1 MTGAF
6 AALLLLVGTPAPGAA
21 PAAAVAVTQPQ
32 VHLVTMGTGPML
44 FHRFG
49 HAALCVV
56 YERTPGRTKCFNYG
70 TTSFGSPPQQL
81 GWRFLRGTA
90 KFWVDT
96 QDYARMLRIY
106 QQQDRSVW
114 IQQLPLSQAQVD
126 RLVSRLENDLKEKN
140 RYYTYH
146 HFDDN
151 CSTRLRDHLD
161 AVTDGKLRKGS
172 SKSIGVTFREL
183 GRRGLAEQTHLIVIS
198 HFVFGRR
205 LDREVTVWESMFHP
219 DYLRREVAQR
229 LGAVPLQVYKRQG
242 KALPTRG
249 GYGLGWLVLLAGLL
263 GLPVLA
269 TRLWGRLERVALG
282 LSGGLLTLL
291 ALGLWVLAAVTT
303 VREMRVNEALLV
315 FWPSDFLLAA
325 LSGRRLQLYVRIRLA
340 GLALL
345 GLAWLVGLLVQV
357 PLGAL
362 LLLVALPC
370 LATTRHSLQ
379 TSERVERA

>member
-1 MTGAF
+1 MTGAL
-6 AALLLLVGTPAPGAA
+6 AALLLVVGAPAPGAA
-21 PAAAVAVTQPQ
+21 PAAAVAVTEPQ
-32 VHLVTMGTGPML
+32 VHLVTMGKGFQL

-56 YERTPGRTKCFNYG
+56 YERTPGRTRCFNYG
-70 TTSFGSPPQQL
+70 TTDFGSPPQQL

-114 IQQLPLSQAQVD
+114 IQQLPLSQAQVN
-126 RLVSRLENDLKEKN
+126 RLVARLQNDLKEEH

-161 AVTDGKLRKGS
+161 AVTGGALRRGS
-172 SKSIGVTFREL
+172 LRSIGVTFREL
-183 GRRGLAEQTHLIVIS
+183 GRRGIADQTGLILIS

-219 DYLRREVAQR
+219 DYLRREVARR
-229 LGAVPLQVYKRQG
+229 LGAMPLQVYKRQG
-242 KALPTRG
+242 KPLPTGG

-263 GLPVLA
+263 ALPVLA

-291 ALGLWVLAAVTT
+291 ALLLWGLAAITT

-325 LSGRRLQLYVRIRLA
+325 LSGRRRQLYVRVRLVW
-340 GLALL
+340 LALL
-345 GLAWLVGLLVQV
+345 GLGWLLGLLIQK
-357 PLGAL
+357 PLWAL
-362 LLLVALPC
+362 LLMVALPFG
-370 LATTRHSLQ
+370 ATARRGL
-379 TSERVERA
+379 SE